1 MNCSLHFSLKCWKN
15 NDQWNAIK
23 LGKRSI
29 FYFFTLFISF
39 SKHRI
44 IFHFDALFLAGL
56 QLLEDQP
63 RWPMAYEIFER
74 VKIEP
79 PLALHQNSWVT
90 SIFPCSML
98 VCNVQETNCWA
109 TIWCGFY
116 GTTQPLNLLPKFWP
130 QNVIIIAVSLE
141 GQGWF
146 HRTYFN
152 GLYLSKFHPIFLLEN
167 SAKKVYPLD
176 S

>member
-79 PLALHQNSWVT
+79 PLALDQNSWVT
-90 SIFPCSML
+90 SIFLTCSML
-98 VCNVQETNCWA
+98 VCNVQERNCGA
-109 TIWCGFY
+109 TILCGFFWHY
-116 GTTQPLNLLPKFWP
+116 TITKFVAQVLTSKRDNYCCFTW
-130 QNVIIIAVSLE
+130 S
-141 GQGWF
+141 
-146 HRTYFN
+146 T
-152 GLYLSKFHPIFLLEN
+152 GLIS
-167 SAKKVYPLD
+167 
-176 S
+176 